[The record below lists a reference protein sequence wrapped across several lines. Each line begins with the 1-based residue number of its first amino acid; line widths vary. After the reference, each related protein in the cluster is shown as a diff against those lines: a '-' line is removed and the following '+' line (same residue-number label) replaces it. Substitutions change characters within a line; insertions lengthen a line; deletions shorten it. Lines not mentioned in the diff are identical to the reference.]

1 MANTTSGTTTFD
13 KTFAIEE
20 IIEDAFERIGLN
32 SVAGYQLKSARRSL
46 NILFQEWGN
55 RGIHYCE
62 IADLNIDLNQIIADM
77 KKKGMKVS
85 LFIDPN
91 IDMVDFSLDH
101 GADRVELYTGDYAK
115 NYLNNKFD
123 SVINYKKT
131 ADYAI
136 LNDLEVN
143 AGHDLDLINLEFL
156 KSSIPELYEV
166 SIGHALICN
175 SLYYGLEQ
183 TIKMYLDKLK

>member
-1 MANTTSGTTTFD
+1 
-13 KTFAIEE
+13 
-20 IIEDAFERIGLN
+20 
-32 SVAGYQLKSARRSL
+32 
-46 NILFQEWGN
+46 
-55 RGIHYCE
+55 
-62 IADLNIDLNQIIADM
+62 
-77 KKKGMKVS
+77 MKVS

-115 NYLNNKFD
+115 NYLNNKLD

-136 LNDLEVN
+136 NNGLEVN
-143 AGHDLDLINLEFL
+143 AGHDLDLINLQFL
-156 KSSIPELYEV
+156 KYSIPELYEV

-175 SLYYGLEQ
+175 SLYYGLEK
-183 TIKMYLDKLK
+183 TIKMYLDKLKQMTLNFKEHGKGKTIIILHGLLGSLDNWSTIAKSLSYNYNQYSDDFSNLFKDFNSNSFYKLKFVYTFQY